1 MSIHVL
7 AVKDSGWM
15 LSARSS
21 SGNCCVLCLAF
32 KDDHKAE
39 CYCVSFCFSAGL
51 LITRALQ
58 RVLLPTVSVI
68 PAPFNVVIGIIRLYI
83 VE

>member
-1 MSIHVL
+1 MSLHEL

-21 SGNCCVLCLAF
+21 SGNCCFLCLAF

-39 CYCVSFCFSAGL
+39 CYCVLFCFSAGL
-51 LITRALQ
+51 LITRAPQ
-58 RVLLPTVSVI
+58 SVLLAILLEI
-68 PAPFNVVIGIIRLYI
+68 PAPFSVV
-83 VE
+83 V

>member
-1 MSIHVL
+1 MSVHVL

-32 KDDHKAE
+32 KDDHKAK

-51 LITRALQ
+51 LITRAPQ
-58 RVLLPTVSVI
+58 SVLLATVPVI
-68 PAPFNVVIGIIRLYI
+68 PATFSVV
-83 VE
+83 V